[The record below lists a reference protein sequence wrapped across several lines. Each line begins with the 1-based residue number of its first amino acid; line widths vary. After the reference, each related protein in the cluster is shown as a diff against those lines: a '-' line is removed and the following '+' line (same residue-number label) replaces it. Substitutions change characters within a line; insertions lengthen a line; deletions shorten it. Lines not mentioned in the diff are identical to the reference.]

1 MPKANAV
8 QKPQTRNEHDPKAH
22 MKCDFCGK
30 TRHTREMCW
39 KLRGKPSHLKNT
51 RSGDVPR
58 AHTVATGEA
67 GQLSQE
73 QIEHILSL
81 LKPQLSSSTG
91 NPSSSSAPS
100 ECELQEKVAEI
111 TNPGLQ
117 VYTRRKPIQFNNLD
131 LNPLQG
137 ATIVDQRV
145 CISAWGTH
153 TIDESDPWN
162 SPSWKVEDRAGYE
175 VHHVNHL
182 ASSPGEAVTVAQE
195 VVKTMLAKGY
205 ILGKDALVKAKAL
218 DESHKVSA
226 SAAAKVAELS
236 SRIGL
241 TDSIQSGMETAKFI
255 DEKYHVSDITKTAIL
270 YTGAAAV
277 TAATITGRSA
287 AFAAQA
293 VVNSSY
299 FAKGAVW
306 VSDALKRA
314 AHATA
319 EFGHKQSQ

>member
-1 MPKANAV
+1 M
-8 QKPQTRNEHDPKAH
+8 D
-22 MKCDFCGK
+22 
-30 TRHTREMCW
+30 
-39 KLRGKPSHLKNT
+39 
-51 RSGDVPR
+51 
-58 AHTVATGEA
+58 
-67 GQLSQE
+67 
-73 QIEHILSL
+73 
-81 LKPQLSSSTG
+81 
-91 NPSSSSAPS
+91 
-100 ECELQEKVAEI
+100 
-111 TNPGLQ
+111 
-117 VYTRRKPIQFNNLD
+117 
-131 LNPLQG
+131 G

>member
-1 MPKANAV
+1 MKASLHNPRRRISVEEESVLLLGYLNSWKKKRLHWTSHPGLYLSIISDMYPGAYTV
-8 QKPQTRNEHDPKAH
+8 EVTSLSHEATEKEV
-22 MKCDFCGK
+22 CDFFAHCG
-30 TRHTREMCW
+30 
-39 KLRGKPSHLKNT
+39 
-51 RSGDVPR
+51 V
-58 AHTVATGEA
+58 
-67 GQLSQE
+67 
-73 QIEHILSL
+73 IEHIEIISGSRSGEYACTAYVTFRDAYAIETAILLS
-81 LKPQLSSSTG
+81 
-91 NPSSSSAPS
+91 
-100 ECELQEKVAEI
+100 
-111 TNPGLQ
+111 
-117 VYTRRKPIQFNNLD
+117 
-131 LNPLQG
+131 G

-236 SRIGL
+236 NRIGL